1 MRNLTARDLAPCH
14 ARPQRAG
21 REEHQERDQVEQLA
35 AVTKE
40 AVGVRARARAREG
53 LLGLGL
59 ELGLGLAS
67 GLADLSRK

>member
-40 AVGVRARARAREG
+40 VVGVRAKARARATRARARVRVRVSVR
-53 LLGLGL
+53 
-59 ELGLGLAS
+59 AS
-67 GLADLSRK
+67 